1 MKSNPRCKYGYLSCF
16 DVDVIKKTKSS
27 NEQLKG
33 ERAYFGPQV
42 QDKIY
47 HNGEVRAMGT

>member
-16 DVDVIKKTKSS
+16 SDDVIKKTESS
-27 NEQLKG
+27 NEQLRG
-33 ERAYFGPQV
+33 ERAYFGSQF

-47 HNGEVRAMGT
+47 HSGEVRAVGT